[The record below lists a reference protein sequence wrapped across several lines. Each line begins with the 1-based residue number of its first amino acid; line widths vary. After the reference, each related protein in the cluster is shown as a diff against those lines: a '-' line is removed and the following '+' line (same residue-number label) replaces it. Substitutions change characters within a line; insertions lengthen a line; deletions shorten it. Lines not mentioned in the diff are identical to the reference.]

1 MLYWLFYPLHEHV
14 PLFNVFRYIT
24 FRVAAAIVTA
34 LLLSW
39 LLGPWFIRTLRRLS
53 VGQNIRELG
62 PQAHQVKAG
71 TPTMGGL
78 LILFATLVPT
88 LLWADLRNLYVWI
101 VVLVTAAFGAIGF
114 LDDYLKVRR
123 GRNLGLT
130 ARAKFLWQVVAGAGM
145 GIALLLAPAGYG
157 LRSTVLLPVGRDAL
171 GNSLFRPQDFA
182 TVFFPFFKQL
192 VLHLGPFYVVFVVLV
207 LVGVSNAVNLTD
219 GLDGLAIGATTV
231 AAATYAVFTYIAGN
245 RLIAGYLQVSYVP
258 GVGEAAVFCGALV
271 GAGLGF
277 LWYNSH
283 PAEVFMGDVGS
294 LSLGAGIGSVAVVA
308 KQEIL
313 LVLVGGLFVLEA
325 LSVILQVASFKLTKK
340 RVFRMAPLH
349 HHFELSGWAE
359 PKVIV
364 RFWILSILFALLS
377 LSTLKLR

>member
-1 MLYWLFYPLHEHV
+1 MLYHLLYSLRDEV

-39 LLGPWFIRTLRRLS
+39 LLGPRFISMLRRMS
-53 VGQNIRELG
+53 VGQNIREVG

-88 LLWADLRNLYVWI
+88 LLWASLDNVYIWI
-101 VVLVTAAFGAIGF
+101 VVLVTVAFGAIGF
-114 LDDYLKVRR
+114 VDDYLKVKRR
-123 GRNLGLT
+123 KNLGLS
-130 ARAKFLWQVVAGAGM
+130 ARAKFGLQVVAGTAM
-145 GIALLLAPAGYG
+145 GITLLFLPTGYGFNPTLAFPFLKQLLLNLGY
-157 LRSTVLLPVGRDAL
+157 
-171 GNSLFRPQDFA
+171 FYI
-182 TVFFPFFKQL
+182 PFVAF
-192 VLHLGPFYVVFVVLV
+192 V
-207 LVGVSNAVNLTD
+207 LVGSSNAVNLTD
-219 GLDGLAIGATTV
+219 GLDGLAIGSVTV

-245 RLIAGYLQVSYVP
+245 RVIANYLQISYVP
-258 GVGEAAVFCGALV
+258 GVGEVAVFCGAMV
-271 GAGLGF
+271 GAGIGF

-294 LSLGAGIGSVAVVA
+294 LSLGAAIGSVAVLA
-308 KQEIL
+308 KQEIVL
-313 LVLVGGLFVLEA
+313 ALVGGLFVLEA
-325 LSVILQVASFKLTKK
+325 LSVIIQVASFKLRGK

>member
-1 MLYWLFYPLHEHV
+1 MFYWLFFPLREHV

-24 FRVAAAIVTA
+24 FRVAGAVVTA

-62 PQAHQVKAG
+62 PQAHQVKSG

-88 LLWADLRNLYVWI
+88 LLWADLTDLYVWI
-101 VVLVTAAFGAIGF
+101 VVLVTAAFGCIGF
-114 LDDYLKVRR
+114 LDDYLKVKR

-130 ARAKFLWQVVAGAGM
+130 ARAKLGWQIIAGAAM
-145 GIALLLAPAGYG
+145 GLALLLAPSGYG
-157 LRSTVLLPVGRDAL
+157 LSGSVFFPIGRDPL
-171 GNSLFRPQDFA
+171 GHAVFRSLDFP
-182 TVFFPFFKQL
+182 TVFFHFFKQL
-192 VLHLGPFYVVFVVLV
+192 VLNLGYFYIPFVVIV

-231 AAATYAVFTYIAGN
+231 AAATYAVFTYVAGN
-245 RLIAGYLQVSYVP
+245 RVIAGYLQISYVP
-258 GVGEAAVFCGALV
+258 GVGEVAVFCGALV

-294 LSLGAGIGSVAVVA
+294 LSLGAGIGSVAVLA

-325 LSVILQVASFKLTKK
+325 LSVIIQVASFKMTKK